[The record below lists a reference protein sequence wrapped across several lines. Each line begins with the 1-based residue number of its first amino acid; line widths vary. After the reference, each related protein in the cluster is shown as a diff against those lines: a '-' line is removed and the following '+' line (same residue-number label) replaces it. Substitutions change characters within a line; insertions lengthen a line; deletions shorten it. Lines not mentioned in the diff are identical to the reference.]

1 MPLLRDPDGV
11 LNDLNRAKAKINKN
25 NKRNVKGSETA
36 VISGS
41 TKETTELFEALV
53 KKLVDLRVAI
63 YEVSTTLDLVVL
75 PEEGVKEDKKKEK
88 ERIDRTTVADIFL
101 KETSAL
107 IRQTTDLDQFTTRK
121 LKNNL
126 NQFSP
131 DQFAE
136 IDSVFS
142 QISDNWA
149 VFQIGIGEAQQSKK
163 VYLQLIG
170 DKISELV
177 EEWEPVF
184 VNWLEK
190 FDNLSKAYGKGG
202 SDPERDVSDFL
213 GEEWEGAGFGFRPSH
228 YEPTYKIGDQKT
240 YGPRRYL

>member
-25 NKRNVKGSETA
+25 NRRNVKGSETA

-63 YEVSTTLDLVVL
+63 YETSTTLDLVVL
-75 PEEGVKEDKKKEK
+75 PEEGAKGRPAK
-88 ERIDRTTVADIFL
+88 IDRTTVADVFL

-107 IRQTTDLDQFTTRK
+107 IRQTTDIDQFTTRK

-136 IDSVFS
+136 IDAVFS
-142 QISDNWA
+142 QVSDNWA
-149 VFQIGIGEAQQSKK
+149 ILQTGIGEAQQSDRA
-163 VYLQLIG
+163 YLQLIG

-177 EEWEPVF
+177 DEWEPVF
-184 VNWLEK
+184 TNWLEK
-190 FDNLSKAYGKGG
+190 FDNLSKSYGKGG
-202 SDPERDVSDFL
+202 SDPERDVGDYI
-213 GEEWEGAGFGFRPSH
+213 GAGYGFRPSH
-228 YEPTYKIGDQKT
+228 YEPTYKVGDQGT

>member
-11 LNDLNRAKAKINKN
+11 LNDLNRAKAKINKDN
-25 NKRNVKGSETA
+25 RRNVKGSETA

-41 TKETTELFEALV
+41 TKDTTELFEVLL

-63 YEVSTTLDLVVL
+63 YETSTTLDLVVL
-75 PEEGVKEDKKKEK
+75 PEDGAKGRPAK
-88 ERIDRTTVADIFL
+88 IDRTTVADVFL

-107 IRQTTDLDQFTTRK
+107 IRQTTDIDQFTTRK

-126 NQFSP
+126 DQFST

-136 IDSVFS
+136 IDAVFN
-142 QISDNWA
+142 QVSDNWIIL
-149 VFQIGIGEAQQSKK
+149 QMGIGEAQRSEKQ
-163 VYLQLIG
+163 YLQLIG
-170 DKISELV
+170 DKIGELV

-184 VNWLEK
+184 TNWLEK
-190 FDNLSKAYGKGG
+190 FDNLAKSYGKGG
-202 SDPERDVSDFL
+202 SDPERNVSDFVAQDL
-213 GEEWEGAGFGFRPSH
+213 EGSGFGFRPSH
-228 YEPTYKIGDQKT
+228 YEPTYKLGDQGT